1 MSNKIK
7 SMLASYAR
15 SFISAS
21 LAVYAMGETDW
32 RALVASG
39 LAAVVPVAI
48 RAMNPKDA
56 CFGIVADVAEVEIKK
71 VAKKASK
78 KK

>member
-1 MSNKIK
+1 MNTKIK

-15 SFISAS
+15 SFISAG

-48 RAMNPKDA
+48 RAANPKDA
-56 CFGIVADVAEVEIKK
+56 CFGLVADVAEVEIKK
-71 VAKKASK
+71 VAKKVSK